1 MPGATPYALFVLGL
15 FGTAHCIGMC
25 GPLVLA
31 LPTAAG
37 GVVAHGLYH
46 LGRIASYA
54 AVAAALGLLGAAA
67 GAVPA
72 STPGAPLSSVVRL
85 QVGLSLLSVALL
97 FGMGL
102 VRLGL
107 WRAPTWLRGP
117 SPTRLPGFAR
127 VQQGALAGGPL
138 GMLPLG
144 LLLGLLPCG
153 QSYAAFA
160 AALPSG
166 GPGRGA
172 LLGVAFGLGTL
183 PGLLLLG
190 TAAGRLARRHGRL
203 LELGSGLLLL
213 GMALNMALD
222 ALAVVGVLAR

>member
-15 FGTAHCIGMC
+15 LGTAHCLGMC

-37 GVVAHGLYH
+37 GAVAHGLYH

-54 AVAAALGLLGAAA
+54 ALSAALGLLGAAA
-67 GAVPA
+67 GAGA
-72 STPGAPLSSVVRL
+72 GSMPGAPLGTVARL
-85 QVGLSLLSVALL
+85 QLGLSLLAVALL
-97 FGMGL
+97 LAMGL
-102 VRLGL
+102 ARLGL
-107 WRAPTWLRGP
+107 VHAPTWLRGP

-127 VQQGALAGGPL
+127 MQQGALGGGRL

-166 GPGRGA
+166 GAGRGA
-172 LLGVAFGLGTL
+172 LLGIAFGLGTL

-190 TAAGRLARRHGRL
+190 TAAGRLARRHERL

-222 ALAVVGVLAR
+222 AVGVLAR

>member
-37 GVVAHGLYH
+37 GAVAHGLYH

-54 AVAAALGLLGAAA
+54 AVAAALGWLGAATGA
-67 GAVPA
+67 GLA
-72 STPGAPLSSVVRL
+72 SAQGAPLGGVVRL
-85 QVGLSLLSVALL
+85 QVGLSLLAVALL
-97 FGMGL
+97 LGMGL
-102 VRLGL
+102 ERLGL
-107 WRAPTWLRGP
+107 VRAPAWLRGP

-127 VQQGALAGGPL
+127 MRQGALGGGPL

-166 GPGRGA
+166 GAGRGA
-172 LLGVAFGLGTL
+172 LLGAAFGLGTL

-190 TAAGRLARRHGRL
+190 TAAGRLARRHARL

-213 GMALNMALD
+213 GMALNLALD
-222 ALAVVGVLAR
+222 ALGVLAP